1 MKTVVIAVLHQRD
14 NGGYECR
21 VPDFPGCVSSGR
33 DLEEAVSMIEDAAN
47 FWACGIETDGRPQP
61 TITPYQEVE
70 HEDGDILQIV
80 KVDTLEYSRQHDT
93 RAVRKNVSL
102 PAWMAY
108 QVEQRGIN
116 CSQILQDALKQVLA

>member
-33 DLEEAVSMIEDAAN
+33 DLEEALSMIEDAAN

-61 TITPYQEVE
+61 TITPYHEVE
-70 HEDGDILQIV
+70 QSGH
-80 KVDTLEYSRQHDT
+80 
-93 RAVRKNVSL
+93 
-102 PAWMAY
+102 
-108 QVEQRGIN
+108 
-116 CSQILQDALKQVLA
+116 